1 MQYLTSDTAFDWP
14 QLELNRVGWCL
25 VTSVLCALWSCVCS
39 LCCSFHCPPLI
50 NRKAVSA
57 FEGLF
62 WKHFVANRHELHT
75 SCLHHSVMPY
85 FFFLISLHQYCP
97 PLNYARFW
105 LPFWCSKQHCWWYTV
120 APASGKAG
128 MGLRGCCVNVNLICD
143 LPVWWLFHLQY
154 AYTLFRVNLKLKQ

>member
-1 MQYLTSDTAFDWP
+1 MQHLTSDTAFDWP
-14 QLELNRVGWCL
+14 QLQLNTVGWCF
-25 VTSVLCALWSCVCS
+25 VTSVLCEAVFAVCVVVFIALLWCVCLLLRDCSENALWLIVM
-39 LCCSFHCPPLI
+39 SFTPAACI
-50 NRKAVSA
+50 
-57 FEGLF
+57 
-62 WKHFVANRHELHT
+62 T
-75 SCLHHSVMPY
+75 QSCLI

-154 AYTLFRVNLKLKQ
+154 AYTLFRVNLKLKK